1 MRPAA
6 AVLDPYD
13 AAFSQ
18 ANINLSANENDYPM
32 PAAARE
38 AIDAAIAR
46 TPTNRYPIAMADELR
61 EAIAAWHGVGKDQVI
76 VGNGGDELLFNL
88 ILAFGGANRPLL
100 VLSPTFSVYEL
111 YATLLETPVI
121 RLWRDPDTF
130 GVDEERAVEA
140 ARRANLVIVTTPNNP
155 TGNLSS
161 PEFVARL
168 CGACPGIVLADEAYI
183 EFAEKGSSSEGL
195 LFTHDNL
202 SVLRTLSKAYQFAG
216 GRLGYAL
223 ASPDVIAAL
232 AAVRQ
237 PYSVGVLAQ
246 AAALA
251 ILEHR
256 LEFQCSIDRI
266 RQERKRTLSALVALS
281 NMGLRVWPS
290 SANFLLVR
298 LPHAAEVRARLRDEF
313 SILVRDFSDAPGLTG
328 CLRITIGK
336 PDENDAVIGAITTI
350 LGGESQ

>member
-121 RLWRDPDTF
+121 RLLCRS
-130 GVDEERAVEA
+130 EERRVGKEC
-140 ARRANLVIVTTPNNP
+140 RSRW
-155 TGNLSS
+155 S
-161 PEFVARL
+161 P
-168 CGACPGIVLADEAYI
+168 Y
-183 EFAEKGSSSEGL
+183 
-195 LFTHDNL
+195 H
-202 SVLRTLSKAYQFAG
+202 
-216 GRLGYAL
+216 
-223 ASPDVIAAL
+223 
-232 AAVRQ
+232 
-237 PYSVGVLAQ
+237 
-246 AAALA
+246 
-251 ILEHR
+251 
-256 LEFQCSIDRI
+256 
-266 RQERKRTLSALVALS
+266 
-281 NMGLRVWPS
+281 
-290 SANFLLVR
+290 
-298 LPHAAEVRARLRDEF
+298 
-313 SILVRDFSDAPGLTG
+313 
-328 CLRITIGK
+328 
-336 PDENDAVIGAITTI
+336 
-350 LGGESQ
+350 